1 MSQDLNDLLAGWP
14 HEPGQIKVR
23 KVPGSDG
30 REKVQLRLD
39 LGLIQMEMTGRPDG
53 TRPKGCE
60 SLLVYHQKR
69 AEAADENGETYKLT
83 ADDCGE
89 LQQEGIQYYHR
100 YLSLFQLEDFPA
112 VARDTQRN
120 LDLFAFVRTH
130 SDRDDIIWAF
140 DQFIPYVQMMLTRAK
155 ASIEL
160 ARNRHEAALREIDQ
174 GRETIITFYNEHEQ
188 AENAEKSAELSF
200 LDEWREELR
209 SKRPMSKMEKMRR
222 ELESAIEH
230 EAYERAAQLR
240 DQIKALDAK
249 QQQRRVSQAKS
260 QQMDSDE

>member
-1 MSQDLNDLLAGWP
+1 M
-14 HEPGQIKVR
+14 R
-23 KVPGSDG
+23 KIVGSDG

-39 LGLIQMEMTGRPDG
+39 LGLIQMEMNGRPDG
-53 TRPKGCE
+53 TRPKNCE

-69 AEAADENGETYKLT
+69 ATAAEDNSETYKLS

-120 LDLFAFVRTH
+120 LDLFAFVRAHT
-130 SDRDDIIWAF
+130 DREDIIWAF

-160 ARNRHEAALREIDQ
+160 ARNRHEAALREIDH

-188 AENAEKSAELSF
+188 ARTPKRARSF
-200 LDEWREELR
+200 PSWTSGARNCAPSGR
-209 SKRPMSKMEKMRR
+209 
-222 ELESAIEH
+222 
-230 EAYERAAQLR
+230 
-240 DQIKALDAK
+240 
-249 QQQRRVSQAKS
+249 
-260 QQMDSDE
+260 